1 MPRQPREKK
10 GSLLP
15 RSKYPNASLP
25 SFRYRYL
32 IKRHR
37 LSEIPTRSPFFVEF
51 RQMLSPSERGTSFDS
66 ERSETLGSRNFI
78 IIVVTIIIVIVII
91 ARDRWT
97 ARD

>member
-1 MPRQPREKK
+1 
-10 GSLLP
+10 
-15 RSKYPNASLP
+15 
-25 SFRYRYL
+25 
-32 IKRHR
+32 
-37 LSEIPTRSPFFVEF
+37 
-51 RQMLSPSERGTSFDS
+51 MLSPSERGTSFDS